1 MNANIQ
7 QKLLEINQTFYNQ
20 FSELF
25 SSTRHQA
32 QSGTDRSV
40 HEISSAKSVVDVGCG
55 NGTFARALIEK
66 GFSGQYLGIDLS
78 EGLLDRA
85 RALTGNPQQAKIS
98 FVFADLCRPKLARRN
113 TPSNL

>member
-1 MNANIQ
+1 MPISNKNYW
-7 QKLLEINQTFYNQ
+7 KLTKP
-20 FSELF
+20 
-25 SSTRHQA
+25 STTSFQNRSVQPA
-32 QSGTDRSV
+32 IKPNPVQIDSV